1 MEALQAMMGELQKQ
15 SVANL
20 AALAKQQFDA
30 LQTLIQGTTKAHG
43 GGMTD
48 TRGIGRPI
56 AFRGEETKYA
66 EWKAKLMAY
75 LRVAT
80 PKSDDWILWAGK
92 QLSTITEE
100 DVDLQFDS
108 DSGLVKRSAVKFY
121 SILMSCTE
129 DDAFRICHSVKDG
142 NGLEAM
148 RLLMKR
154 YEPRTLGTKRALLKA
169 VINNVAAKVP
179 KEIENNLV
187 HMEELRKKDEVLGSV
202 RPK

>member
-15 SVANL
+15 NAANL
-20 AALAKQQFDA
+20 ATLAQQRFDA
-30 LQTLIQGTTKAHG
+30 LQTLIQGNAKVHG

-56 AFRGEETKYA
+56 TFRGEETKYA

-80 PKSDDWILWAGK
+80 SKSDDWIHWAGK

-100 DVDLQFDS
+100 DVDLQYDN
-108 DSGLVKRSAVKFY
+108 DSGLVKEFAVKFY

-142 NGLEAM
+142 HG
-148 RLLMKR
+148 
-154 YEPRTLGTKRALLKA
+154 
-169 VINNVAAKVP
+169 
-179 KEIENNLV
+179 
-187 HMEELRKKDEVLGSV
+187 
-202 RPK
+202 